1 MKLFLKR
8 KKKEDNGEISKHLET
23 KHTNKYSKAK
33 AAQSYPTVFD
43 PMDFSP
49 PGSFVY
55 GILLERILKE
65 LPFPSPGDFPDPG
78 IEPRSPA
85 LQADSVLSELPG
97 HTYK

>member
-23 KHTNKYSKAK
+23 KHTYKYSKVK
-33 AAQSYPTVFD
+33 AAQSCPTLCD
-43 PMDFSP
+43 PMDCSP
-49 PGSFVY
+49 PGSSVY
-55 GILLERILKE
+55 GIFQERIWKE

-85 LQADSVLSELPG
+85 LRADSLLSELPG